1 MHPLNPCPPDREIGV
16 LPDHSKVGA
25 NCLLARTQST
35 LLLCTRPFQGGP
47 VHERSTLPC
56 EIRANQAVGL
66 PPDWNGLRVLGE
78 AGSQAFFRVDTFR
91 VRRSGSRQGVK
102 LFFVLMH
109 LKSGAAVHA
118 NCLSTM
124 MPLLHCHQPF
134 PAWQSHPALSKSSG
148 VDCKKA
154 SLPEPPSLVSV

>member
-16 LPDHSKVGA
+16 LRDHSKVGA

-78 AGSQAFFRVDTFR
+78 GR
-91 VRRSGSRQGVK
+91 
-102 LFFVLMH
+102 
-109 LKSGAAVHA
+109 
-118 NCLSTM
+118 
-124 MPLLHCHQPF
+124 
-134 PAWQSHPALSKSSG
+134 
-148 VDCKKA
+148 
-154 SLPEPPSLVSV
+154 E

>member
-91 VRRSGSRQGVK
+91 VRRSGSSQ
-102 LFFVLMH
+102 L
-109 LKSGAAVHA
+109 SINNEAAPA
-118 NCLSTM
+118 LLSTDFCLAM
-124 MPLLHCHQPF
+124 SPGLIP
-134 PAWQSHPALSKSSG
+134 
-148 VDCKKA
+148 V
-154 SLPEPPSLVSV
+154 